1 MRKPSAANAAA
12 GTAGSAGR
20 ESQLVRSHGGDS
32 AHEGGIGIRGVV
44 LAWHGRSGGV
54 AIMGAAEK
62 RTREEGKVDT
72 EDSAAK
78 RLLLTVTRTPV
89 TQLVERITL
98 LYNHVYPS
106 CFVIL
111 VLFGLIRLSHSF
123 ALSIFVVSHL
133 IHRRTCAS
141 CHRLKLVRA
150 VLAPIRTVV
159 GILSRDKTS
168 SFQSGVTRNAPNQLQ
183 KVGKK

>member
-12 GTAGSAGR
+12 GTAGSARG

-32 AHEGGIGIRGVV
+32 AHEGDIGIRGVV

-62 RTREEGKVDT
+62 RTWEEGKVDT

-78 RLLLTVTRTPV
+78 RLLLTVTRTACCPGP
-89 TQLVERITL
+89 Q
-98 LYNHVYPS
+98 
-106 CFVIL
+106 F
-111 VLFGLIRLSHSF
+111 
-123 ALSIFVVSHL
+123 
-133 IHRRTCAS
+133 
-141 CHRLKLVRA
+141 
-150 VLAPIRTVV
+150 V

-168 SFQSGVTRNAPNQLQ
+168 SFQSGGTRNAPNQLQ
-183 KVGKK
+183 KQTGRTAKLSRAVLHSLNCKYKVPKFVTFLVSGWVV